1 MTCTDWGRRGRGQTG
16 FLFQPSYDGAQGEC
30 TLRTAVISTR
40 AVFEWE
46 GPVKYAM
53 AHDLLQV
60 LQVAAEVERV
70 FAWEGVEDGEDVALV
85 GGCVGGLGLRW

>member
-1 MTCTDWGRRGRGQTG
+1 MVG
-16 FLFQPSYDGAQGEC
+16 
-30 TLRTAVISTR
+30 TR

-46 GPVKYAM
+46 EPVADAI

-60 LQVAAEVERV
+60 LEVAAKAEGV

-85 GGCVGGLGLRW
+85 C